1 MTKTIYLPETTT
13 RTSTDSLQA
22 LMHDA
27 LFAVAEQPADRF
39 SSTTTAGRDLLSL
52 AAMARL
58 AARALGADAGIP
70 LTAGAGVVVVRDF
83 AAAVRVL
90 DLAIQHRS
98 DPSGEVD
105 GVLASAKGLHAHLI
119 ESISNR

>member
-1 MTKTIYLPETTT
+1 MTTTIYSPETTT

-58 AARALGADAGIP
+58 AARALGAEAGIP

-83 AAAVRVL
+83 AAAVRLL
-90 DLAIQHRS
+90 DRAVQNHS
-98 DPSGEVD
+98 DRPGDVD
-105 GVLASAKGLHAHLI
+105 GVLATAKGLHAHLI
-119 ESISNR
+119 ESVTNR